1 MRDAKISQ
9 TSLFAELVK
18 VKQTQDKAIKCLA
31 AIKEKAA
38 KDSEDTIDAFNPEN
52 KDEKLVT
59 NTDTSN
65 LDNNSLNILPTNL
78 PPEASS
84 TEVNNIPIPCSD
96 MMPAPYHH
104 PMLHPGMYY
113 APPGILMHQTM
124 MGLMPGHHQIPPLP
138 PGAMMSLPGAPYS
151 LIPTKPPPGIAT
163 SSTPT
168 TPTPIKTLVPLPP
181 TNKVIP
187 VTDKRPCT
195 PPLPP
200 PPLPA
205 EKTDPV
211 LKTPKAVIPTTITTT
226 TPTINTKTSNNNSI
240 TTNNKSK
247 KITKLTKLPMP
258 PGMKQ
263 GDLEMIDS
271 PPSST
276 PSPEP
281 TKKKTPPRKG
291 IKDLP
296 MPPGKYFI
304 NFIHVNSLTP
314 LTWSGFSSER
324 NNCSL
329 ILYLWYRVF
338 WNMLLGEIIL
348 NNIIL

>member
-1 MRDAKISQ
+1 M
-9 TSLFAELVK
+9 FAELVK

-38 KDSEDTIDAFNPEN
+38 KDIEDAIDGPSSEI
-52 KDEKLVT
+52 KDEKVAT
-59 NTDTSN
+59 NIDTTN
-65 LDNNSLNILPTNL
+65 LANNSVNILPMNL
-78 PPEASS
+78 PPETSS

-96 MMPAPYHH
+96 MMPAAYHH
-104 PMLHPGMYY
+104 PMIVPGMYY

-124 MGLMPGHHQIPPLP
+124 MGLMPGHHPIPPLP
-138 PGAMMSLPGAPYS
+138 PGAMMSLPGAPYP
-151 LIPTKPPPGIAT
+151 LMPTKLTPGVAT
-163 SSTPT
+163 TSTPT
-168 TPTPIKTLVPLPP
+168 TPIRTSAVPLPP
-181 TNKVIP
+181 TNKIIP

-205 EKTDPV
+205 EKSLDSV
-211 LKTPKAVIPTTITTT
+211 SKTTKVITPIAT
-226 TPTINTKTSNNNSI
+226 TPTTNATTNNTKMSNNNSI
-240 TTNNKSK
+240 TTNSK
-247 KITKLTKLPMP
+247 TKKMTKLTKLPMP

-271 PPSST
+271 PPSTT

-296 MPPGKYFI
+296 MPPGIYIQF
-304 NFIHVNSLTP
+304 
-314 LTWSGFSSER
+314 
-324 NNCSL
+324 
-329 ILYLWYRVF
+329 
-338 WNMLLGEIIL
+338 
-348 NNIIL
+348 